1 MVLHVDGTTLD
12 EAPPCAAVLYHQFP
26 QLRES
31 GRRLVASLAT
41 SRPGSTYSATGLYL
55 TAREY
60 AVAQSSD
67 TRLEVLATDSL
78 GCNLAIASREERASR
93 GGLSQP

>member
-31 GRRLVASLAT
+31 GRRLVASLPSSRRGAT
-41 SRPGSTYSATGLYL
+41 YNATGLYL

-67 TRLEVLATDSL
+67 TRLETLQL
-78 GCNLAIASREERASR
+78 
-93 GGLSQP
+93 

>member
-31 GRRLVASLAT
+31 GRRLVASLPSSRRGAT
-41 SRPGSTYSATGLYL
+41 YNATGDQNTKMLSMVHMTLY
-55 TAREY
+55 
-60 AVAQSSD
+60 
-67 TRLEVLATDSL
+67 DSL
-78 GCNLAIASREERASR
+78 CVNFLSR
-93 GGLSQP
+93 